1 MADSNNNR
9 ISRKLKYP
17 ERFREW
23 QQFAG
28 FNERQIIAT
37 VGQLHTVRYQID
49 VEDIELDGIRL
60 LFFADL
66 HCGIHFSRLLSKA
79 LIQSINQAEAD
90 IVICG
95 GDLLARSFDQQL
107 TKDILSACRAK
118 SSKIAVLG
126 NWECYDKSKLDADAW
141 REFYQQCGFTL
152 LRNQSMSR
160 NKLNFYGID
169 DIKTGMLVFSSS
181 TGQGY
186 NILLSH
192 NPDTVIHIAD
202 DTNLAHFDVALCGHT
217 HAGQLRIPL
226 FGALASS
233 SRYGRK
239 FDCGHFMHRR
249 FTDVNMFIS
258 AGIGTS
264 AFPWRL
270 NCPPEIMVIDLVT
283 KTDNKRRLP

>member
-1 MADSNNNR
+1 MLVNDLKQSEV
-9 ISRKLKYP
+9 SRKLKFP

-23 QQFAG
+23 QHLAG
-28 FNERQIIAT
+28 FNDRQIVAT
-37 VGQLHTVRYQID
+37 VGQLSTVRYQIN
-49 VEDIELDGIRL
+49 VEDVELDGIRL

-66 HCGIHFSRLLSKA
+66 HCGINFSRLLAKD

-107 TKDILSACRAK
+107 TKDILNACRAK
-118 SSKIAVLG
+118 NSKLAVLG
-126 NWECYDKSKLDADAW
+126 NWEGYDKSKLNVDEW
-141 REFYQQCGFTL
+141 REFFQQCDFTL
-152 LRNQSMSR
+152 LRNQSMNL

-169 DIKTGMLVFSSS
+169 DIKTGLPVFSSN
-181 TGQGY
+181 TEQGY

-202 DTNLAHFDVALCGHT
+202 DTNLTHFDLALCGHT
-217 HAGQLRIPL
+217 HAGQVRMPL
-226 FGALASS
+226 LGALASS

-249 FTDVNMFIS
+249 FTNVNMLIS

-270 NCPPEIMVIDLVT
+270 NCPPEIMVIDLVSGACA
-283 KTDNKRRLP
+283 NR